1 MFFLR
6 EHKPIL
12 RLHDYLVN
20 SCIMIFTQEEKNK
33 ISRVTFLAVV
43 KTNVPLIICI
53 VLFSAEKVG
62 QRRGKDVVF
71 LRKTRLEIAN

>member
-1 MFFLR
+1 
-6 EHKPIL
+6 
-12 RLHDYLVN
+12 
-20 SCIMIFTQEEKNK
+20 MIFTQEEKNK